1 MGKLFNLD
9 SPILKVLGTLADLCL
24 LNIMTLI
31 GCLPIITAG
40 ASITAMH
47 YVMLKMVRNQEGYI
61 WKDFWKSFKENLG
74 QATAIWSILLIFIA
88 FFLIDC
94 YIFKSL
100 VENISVPL
108 LAVAGAFALFLYMIY
123 LYVFPLLSH
132 FHNTVLGTIK
142 NAFFVGIMTF
152 PQTILM
158 MIVSALPLVLLYQ
171 YTQIFPLVLMYGFTA
186 PAYFCAWLYS
196 RTFKRL
202 EPKAIESAEE
212 GNDVQDE
219 TAQDDISQMMEKAE
233 DSAE

>member
-1 MGKLFNLD
+1 MNKLFNLD
-9 SPILKVLGTLADLCL
+9 SPILRVLGTLADMCL

-40 ASITAMH
+40 ASLTAMH
-47 YVMLKMVRNQEGYI
+47 YVMLKMVRNEEGYI
-61 WKDFWKSFKENLG
+61 WKDFWKSFKENFWQG
-74 QATAIWSILLIFIA
+74 TAIGSILLIFVA

-94 YIFKSL
+94 YIFKGFVETVSL
-100 VENISVPL
+100 PM

-142 NAFFVGIMTF
+142 NAFFVGIMAF

-158 MIVSALPLVLLYQ
+158 MIVTALPLVLVYQ
-171 YTQIFPLVLMYGFTA
+171 YTQILPLVIMFGFTG

-196 RTFKRL
+196 KIFKRL
-202 EPKAIESAEE
+202 EPKAAETEAAEVQIELPEE
-212 GNDVQDE
+212 KEETQDSLE
-219 TAQDDISQMMEKAE
+219 NTTDEK
-233 DSAE
+233 

>member
-9 SPILKVLGTLADLCL
+9 SPILKALGTLADLCI
-24 LNIMTLI
+24 LNIITII

-47 YVMLKMVRNQEGYI
+47 YVMLKMVRNQEGYV
-61 WKDFWKSFKENLG
+61 WKEFWKSFKENLWQG
-74 QATAIWSILLIFIA
+74 TAVGSILMIFVA

-100 VENISVPL
+100 VETVSMPL

-123 LYVFPLLSH
+123 LYAFPLLSH
-132 FHNTVLGTIK
+132 FHNTVFGTIK
-142 NAFFVGIMTF
+142 NAFFVGIMAF

-158 MIVSALPLVLLYQ
+158 MIVTALPLILLYQ
-171 YTQIFPLVLMYGFTA
+171 YTQILPLVLMYGFTA

-196 RTFKRL
+196 KIFKRL

-212 GNDVQDE
+212 SGQNASDAKDDE
-219 TAQDDISQMMEKAE
+219 NQSKMAE
-233 DSAE
+233 DEEK

>member
-1 MGKLFNLD
+1 
-9 SPILKVLGTLADLCL
+9 
-24 LNIMTLI
+24 
-31 GCLPIITAG
+31 
-40 ASITAMH
+40 
-47 YVMLKMVRNQEGYI
+47 
-61 WKDFWKSFKENLG
+61 
-74 QATAIWSILLIFIA
+74 
-88 FFLIDC
+88 
-94 YIFKSL
+94 
-100 VENISVPL
+100 
-108 LAVAGAFALFLYMIY
+108 
-123 LYVFPLLSH
+123 
-132 FHNTVLGTIK
+132 
-142 NAFFVGIMTF
+142 MTF